1 MKLWVLALTDATTSD
16 LVLLVYP
23 LVQLIVGVIK
33 LANNIKYFPFHL
45 KCFNLL
51 TMINAKTGQFVPAAQ
66 YLLQPFDSSHIEYF
80 NAKPRALQ
88 DKSIPDTT
96 ISLKVA
102 KKHVETQEIKDR
114 IVKESL
120 EALTLYL
127 AANATSLS
135 FPELFVPIGVVL
147 RKFKKNIGN
156 SNYRKMVTSFLE
168 LIQRHEDLIAQT
180 RAKIKD
186 KSLRDP
192 AKLH

>member
-1 MKLWVLALTDATTSD
+1 MKHQRTKHIDIKYHFIREEICNGYVNVVYIPTDKNVADTFT
-16 LVLLVYP
+16 
-23 LVQLIVGVIK
+23 K

-156 SNYRKMVTSFLE
+156 SNYRKMV
-168 LIQRHEDLIAQT
+168 
-180 RAKIKD
+180 
-186 KSLRDP
+186 
-192 AKLH
+192 